1 MSSKRYCSA
10 GTGIIYVKCKA
21 KKVTLWTIS
30 CLGKERKMSKA
41 KAHTVVPKSHNVL
54 SVVNT
59 LRPGRL
65 TNQLQYLE
73 NEVLEELWNHE
84 YSGPFQVLVDPTS
97 LPVRETM
104 TETASFCFSFKICS
118 IKLQHLCLAY
128 ESLIDFKITQDFV
141 FFSFRFIIKSLKIL
155 WT

>member
-1 MSSKRYCSA
+1 MSSKKYCSA

-21 KKVTLWTIS
+21 KKVTLPMS

-41 KAHTVVPKSHNVL
+41 KGHTVVPKSHNVL

-84 YSGPFQVLVDPTS
+84 SSGPFQVLVDPAS
-97 LPVRETM
+97 LPVRESM
-104 TETASFCFSFKICS
+104 TETASFYFSFKICS

-128 ESLIDFKITQDFV
+128 
-141 FFSFRFIIKSLKIL
+141 
-155 WT
+155 